1 MWWVFSLF
9 CECLLHSRSGGD
21 IDVFGF
27 NELTA
32 SNSNYFCSILSEFQD
47 NDGRTVKLS
56 ISFFV
61 SLCIWMLWK
70 RVVSSKENEK
80 GGEVSHFTL
89 VWMCCVF
96 ERIALFEEEFK
107 SISSNPGWFQRKMM
121 HNTGTECEDGIRWGN
136 IRKERGDPFIWN
148 WRGMNGKWIAE
159 CDFHQIHTNVEIS
172 KSMKERVSHKSVVHV
187 ALSGTVGYEPSV
199 RRCVWVQEQIGRRV
213 SGLCGCLG

>member
-9 CECLLHSRSGGD
+9 CECLLHSRSGGV

-80 GGEVSHFTL
+80 GGEVSHLTL

-96 ERIALFEEEFK
+96 ERISLLERELG
-107 SISSNPGWFQRKMM
+107 SISTNQVWFQRE
-121 HNTGTECEDGIRWGN
+121 TDWSAGAEYRDESELCEGMKGN
-136 IRKERGDPFIWN
+136 EDPFIWN
-148 WRGMNGKWIAE
+148 WRGMKRKWIAE

-213 SGLCGCLG
+213 SGLCGSLG